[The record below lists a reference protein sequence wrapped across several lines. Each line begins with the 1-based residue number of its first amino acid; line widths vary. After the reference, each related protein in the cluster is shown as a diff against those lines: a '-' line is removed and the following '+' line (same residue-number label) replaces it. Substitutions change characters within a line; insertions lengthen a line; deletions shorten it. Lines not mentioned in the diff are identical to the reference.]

1 MPFISYGDYLNANQ
15 GDVGNMEKMLRNEE
29 QAQLSAALGSTN
41 AAGREAKDSA
51 YWGGSGE
58 VSDYAAWKDSE
69 SKRAAARDFQS
80 DIQND
85 AGQLNQ
91 LNKLGKGFG
100 SLDAAFALGS
110 NKTEKT
116 RASLAE
122 YMGYDA
128 QKLDELASKYGDE
141 TEAARKD
148 YDRELAAK
156 TESDKKTAERGKYD
170 SERKASEDEYWRL
183 LESEVGRLAT
193 PASREEMHKFMA
205 DSFMGKNPALP
216 NQGVAPDSAAAH
228 SWNIYTGNK
237 GQGYG
242 KGDRRYLES
251 ARDALMKE
259 GRFGLPS
266 AESLF
271 SSVFSGRPAEHSL
284 SSLDA
289 YYRSKGQGGPAP
301 EDGNYRGRL
310 AYGGRSGWDQE
321 KQYRDRYG
329 ELGGINS

>member
-15 GDVGNMEKMLRNEE
+15 GDVGNMEKMLRDEE
-29 QAQLSAALGSTN
+29 QAQLSGALSSTN
-41 AAGREAKDSA
+41 AAGQEAKDSA

-69 SKRAAARDFQS
+69 SKRTAARDFQS

-110 NKTEKT
+110 NKSEKT

-122 YMGYDA
+122 FMGYDA

-183 LESEVGRLAT
+183 IEGELKNAAT
-193 PASREEMHKFMA
+193 PTSDDEMRQFML
-205 DSFMGKNPALP
+205 DRYMGKNPSMP
-216 NQGVAPDSAAAH
+216 RQGAAPDSDLAH
-228 SWNIYTGNK
+228 YWQTYTGQK
-237 GQGYG
+237 GAPYM
-242 KGDRRYLES
+242 KGDRKYLEG
-251 ARDALMKE
+251 ARDSML
-259 GRFGLPS
+259 R
-266 AESLF
+266 
-271 SSVFSGRPAEHSL
+271 SGRLGMPSVAELSNSLMTGKPAASRL
-284 SSLDA
+284 SSLEA
-289 YYRSKGQGGPAP
+289 YLSSKGQDGPAP
-301 EDGNYRGRL
+301 EQGNYRGRL
-310 AYGGRSGWDQE
+310 TYGNRQDWD
-321 KQYRDRYG
+321 KYGQY
-329 ELGGINS
+329 GGINS